1 MSSPQVD
8 NLIMTTLYL
17 MYLLY
22 TICSVELCRKR
33 GEKEMKNLPKWLRL
47 VLGIAAVLISIVLS
61 WVLEFVLGEL
71 SLFLLLPGALLFIYL
86 NPELMSGE

>member
-1 MSSPQVD
+1 
-8 NLIMTTLYL
+8 
-17 MYLLY
+17 
-22 TICSVELCRKR
+22 
-33 GEKEMKNLPKWLRL
+33 MKNLPKWLRL

-71 SLFLLLPGALLFIYL
+71 SLFLLLPGALLFVYL

>member
-1 MSSPQVD
+1 
-8 NLIMTTLYL
+8 